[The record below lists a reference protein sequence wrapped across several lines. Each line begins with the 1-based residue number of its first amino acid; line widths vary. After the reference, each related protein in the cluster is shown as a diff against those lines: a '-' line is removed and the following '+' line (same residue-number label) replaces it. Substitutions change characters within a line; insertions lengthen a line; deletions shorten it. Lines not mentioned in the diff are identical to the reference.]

1 MNQNGPQDEDKDWRD
16 LCMAAATEMDPEKL
30 LELVGQITKAL
41 DDRDEQKRKPFADVN
56 RRDCRSNFLQP
67 AL

>member
-1 MNQNGPQDEDKDWRD
+1 
-16 LCMAAATEMDPEKL
+16 MAAATEMDPEKL

-41 DDRDEQKRKPFADVN
+41 DDRDEQKRKPFADVS

>member
-1 MNQNGPQDEDKDWRD
+1 MNQSEPGGKDWRE

-41 DDRDEQKRKPFADVN
+41 DDRDEQKRKMFAGVD
-56 RRDCRSNFLQP
+56 RQSNFLQP

>member
-1 MNQNGPQDEDKDWRD
+1 MNQSEPEAKDWRE

-30 LELVGQITKAL
+30 LDLVGQINKAL
-41 DDRDEQKRKPFADVN
+41 DDRDEQKRKPFTSVA
-56 RRDCRSNFLQP
+56 RRDCRSSSLQP